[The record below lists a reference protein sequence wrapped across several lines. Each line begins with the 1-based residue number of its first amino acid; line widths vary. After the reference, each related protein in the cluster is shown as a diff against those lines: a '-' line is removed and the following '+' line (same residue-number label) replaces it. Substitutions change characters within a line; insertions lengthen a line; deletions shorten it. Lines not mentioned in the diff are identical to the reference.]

1 MVGEEAG
8 GGGDVGVETI
18 ELPGGRRARVVH
30 AATDSPAG
38 EVARALRIDS
48 PRGVVVLNG
57 TTSDSGGGVDVRL
70 RQLLVDGVAAAVN
83 DGRVCTITGGTDSGI
98 FASFGAGLGRSAV
111 CLGVAPSARVTWPGR
126 KGAAPGAVPLEP
138 HHSHFVLVDGSEWG
152 DETPMMLELARTL
165 AGDGPSLAVLAGG
178 GPLAHRELLAHVAA
192 GRKVI
197 VLEGSGRVADAVASA
212 VTTGAGFDQ
221 EVLAAASAGRVT
233 VFGAGR
239 GAAELR
245 ELITSGV
252 GASRRRIVSAPALL
266 KRFPKPRPP
275 RAVDYPLVEP
285 EVRAS
290 AALLE
295 PDFAHL
301 DSELVPRFRAFD
313 REAQRAQHAFRLGGV
328 ILIVGGAVSTT
339 LGAVQSALNGGNL
352 AIGIA
357 EAVVS
362 AVVAGAVVY
371 VRGRRFQQTY
381 LSKRLIAER
390 IKSQYYLYLARA
402 GPYAVADDGER
413 RRQLDRTLAEL
424 ESGDGSE

>member
-1 MVGEEAG
+1 L
-8 GGGDVGVETI
+8 TK
-18 ELPGGRRARVVH
+18 
-30 AATDSPAG
+30 
-38 EVARALRIDS
+38 
-48 PRGVVVLNG
+48 
-57 TTSDSGGGVDVRL
+57 
-70 RQLLVDGVAAAVN
+70 
-83 DGRVCTITGGTDSGI
+83 
-98 FASFGAGLGRSAV
+98 
-111 CLGVAPSARVTWPGR
+111 PGR
-126 KGAAPGAVPLEP
+126 EGAPAGAVPLEP

-178 GPLAHRELLAHVAA
+178 GPLAHRELLAHVGV

-197 VLEGSGRVADAVASA
+197 VLEGSGRVADAVAAA
-212 VTTGAGFDQ
+212 VATGSGFDQ
-221 EVLAAASAGRVT
+221 EVLAAANAGRVT

-239 GAAELR
+239 GAGELR
-245 ELITSGV
+245 ELISAGV
-252 GASRRRIVSAPALL
+252 GAGRRRPVHAPALL

-275 RAVDYPLVEP
+275 RAVDYPLVAP
-285 EVRAS
+285 EVRAT
-290 AALLE
+290 APLLE

-313 REAQRAQHAFRLGGV
+313 HDAQRAQHAFRLGSV

-339 LGAVQSALNGGNL
+339 LGAIQSALHGGNL
-352 AIGIA
+352 AVGIA

-381 LSKRLIAER
+381 LSKRLVAER
-390 IKSQYYLYLARA
+390 LKSQYYLYLARA
-402 GPYAVADDGER
+402 GPYAVADDAER
-413 RRQLDRTLAEL
+413 RRQLTGVLAQL